1 MDELKKK
8 TKADALDRAI
18 EMFRDFDVDDDR
30 YSGMVLMYD
39 KKEERFRMLT
49 INANPG
55 EIVIMLD
62 SAFSA
67 VVDVDEAFND
77 ENRTLN

>member
-8 TKADALDRAI
+8 TKAEALARAI

-30 YSGMVLMYD
+30 YGGVILMYD

-55 EIVIMLD
+55 EIMIMLD

-67 VVDVDEAFND
+67 VFDVDDALSD
-77 ENRTLN
+77 ENRILN

>member
-8 TKADALDRAI
+8 TKGEALARAI
-18 EMFRDFDVDDDR
+18 EMFRDFDIDDDR

-49 INANPG
+49 INATPG
-55 EIVIMLD
+55 EIVVMLD
-62 SAFSA
+62 SAFNA

>member
-8 TKADALDRAI
+8 TKAEALARAV
-18 EMFRDFDVDDDR
+18 EMFRDFDIDDDR
-30 YSGMVLMYD
+30 YSGIVVMYD

-49 INANPG
+49 INSNTE
-55 EIVIMLD
+55 EIMIMLD

-67 VVDVDEAFND
+67 VVDVDEVLNN